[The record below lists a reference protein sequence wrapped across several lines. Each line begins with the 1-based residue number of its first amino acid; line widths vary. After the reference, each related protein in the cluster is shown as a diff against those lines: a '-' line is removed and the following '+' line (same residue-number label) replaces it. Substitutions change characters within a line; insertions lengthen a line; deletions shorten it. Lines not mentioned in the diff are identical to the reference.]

1 MFVIGAFVFVVHV
14 FDEIPMK
21 EFLLFMFD
29 LAGSHFGHVSW
40 PILYFVFPFTDLCCV
55 VLKILKMM
63 LNAFITFLKVYEI
76 ELHCGIYAA
85 LM

>member
-1 MFVIGAFVFVVHV
+1 MR
-14 FDEIPMK
+14 
-21 EFLLFMFD
+21 EFLLLMFV

-55 VLKILKMM
+55 VLKKLKMM
-63 LNAFITFLKVYEI
+63 LNAFINFLKVYET